1 MTKEKLEWLEK
12 IVKSTQE
19 PAEPESKP
27 VNRIDKK
34 NGEVEAIVVET
45 EMGKGDV

>member
-19 PAEPESKP
+19 PAEPEPKQG
-27 VNRIDKK
+27 NCARK
-34 NGEVEAIVVET
+34 NGEIEAIVIET